1 MAKTASLAAVASLV
15 LASAV
20 LPVIGNI
27 DEPSNPIDTSS
38 PVSIDGAE
46 NQTDFLCTW
55 FPYLRPL
62 CYKMF

>member
-1 MAKTASLAAVASLV
+1 MAKTAGLAAVASLV

-20 LPVIGNI
+20 VPVIGNI
-27 DEPSNPIDTSS
+27 DEPSNPFDTSS
-38 PVSIDGAE
+38 PVLIDGSE
-46 NQTDFLCTW
+46 SQPDFLCTW